1 VAEKHALASFASTE
15 IAVRKHTV
23 VAVPLGS
30 CEQHGAHLPLGTD
43 SIIAEY
49 LCRQLSSSDSSIVVA
64 PTIAITASGEHAGFA
79 GTLSIGT
86 EALSTVLVE
95 LVRSA
100 DWANAVVFVN
110 GHGGNAEAVARALR
124 LVHAEGRN
132 AFAWW
137 PSLPQGD
144 AHAGHTETSMML
156 AIAPHL
162 VDMSLAQKGNTAAL
176 LELEPMLRAEG
187 VLGVSTNGVLGD
199 PRQANAQEGF
209 DYLDQLQRSLTEF
222 VMQHCTSSVSS

>member
-1 VAEKHALASFASTE
+1 
-15 IAVRKHTV
+15 
-23 VAVPLGS
+23 
-30 CEQHGAHLPLGTD
+30 
-43 SIIAEY
+43 
-49 LCRQLSSSDSSIVVA
+49 
-64 PTIAITASGEHAGFA
+64 
-79 GTLSIGT
+79 
-86 EALSTVLVE
+86 
-95 LVRSA
+95 
-100 DWANAVVFVN
+100 VVFVN

-199 PRQANAQEGF
+199 PRQASAQEGF
-209 DYLDQLQRSLTEF
+209 DYLDQLQRSLSEF
-222 VMQHCTSSVSS
+222 VMQHCTGSVSS